1 MGWAGC
7 VEVWHPTANEET
19 VSRLQRTAREHHL
32 LMTGGS
38 DFHGMYNSRLTKLG
52 ECLTPDE
59 QITELLNY
67 KAKQR
72 RLQKKAAISAE
83 KAVLIPIFDG
93 ILCKLHLCERQ
104 EHDHEHI

>member
-1 MGWAGC
+1 
-7 VEVWHPTANEET
+7 
-19 VSRLQRTAREHHL
+19 
-32 LMTGGS
+32 MTGGS

-83 KAVLIPIFDG
+83 KAV
-93 ILCKLHLCERQ
+93 
-104 EHDHEHI
+104 